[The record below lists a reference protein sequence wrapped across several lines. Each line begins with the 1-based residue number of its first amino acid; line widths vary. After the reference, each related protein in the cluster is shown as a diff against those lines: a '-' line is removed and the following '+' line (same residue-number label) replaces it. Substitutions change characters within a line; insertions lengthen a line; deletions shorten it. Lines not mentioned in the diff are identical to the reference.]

1 MIVDYV
7 RAAPYL
13 KLIRFGVIKSN
24 HSNRSNHQRSNQ
36 IIQIYI
42 WREFWSVWT
51 RNGPPGSVEETQER
65 STCQETDR
73 NLWSYTLEIIQTEV
87 SQIWKCNWDWVHRLM
102 VRNTCFFT
110 NMCLVNLLIGNFSSI
125 TLHVSSNVWVVCQT
139 AKFGFYDKLITSLL
153 LSNHHHTSAPGTGIS
168 CVW

>member
-7 RAAPYL
+7 GAAPYL

-51 RNGPPGSVEETQER
+51 RNGPAGSVEETQER

-87 SQIWKCNWDWVHRLM
+87 SQI
-102 VRNTCFFT
+102 
-110 NMCLVNLLIGNFSSI
+110 
-125 TLHVSSNVWVVCQT
+125 
-139 AKFGFYDKLITSLL
+139 
-153 LSNHHHTSAPGTGIS
+153 
-168 CVW
+168 